1 MAEETENS
9 ADQVI
14 DDGEATPRKQSS
26 NRKTFDWLEGYCEFT
41 EDFEPPKVFNKW
53 CGLIALAAATG
64 RKVWLAEANTHIYP
78 NLFVVLVA
86 SSGVGKTTAM
96 REVKPFIDELGV
108 VMSAGKPSPAKF
120 LTSMSQAVQP
130 VEGLGLLTN
139 YLIWAEE
146 LPSFLGTDAYKN
158 GLIADLTTLYDCPDL
173 WSKETHVRQV
183 EEIAGAYLCMIG
195 GTTAEGLFDVMPKG
209 SVTQGFT
216 ARLLFIHALYNEK
229 RVVEKP
235 WGAKQ
240 EALLEPLKHDIK
252 QIAKLRGPAKFSD
265 IARVMWADYYVNR
278 PQADEEFADTR
289 LQGYAA
295 RKPFYAKK
303 LALLLSVSEGDTL
316 VVEAH
321 HLEKAF
327 KLIEEVDRTLN
338 RVYSDIAP
346 SVAIQSYGKI
356 VARLQ
361 RHGGKMTRSKLMQ
374 SFAYAMDAQD
384 FSKAV
389 DALRDMGLIDVET
402 FTPKGPLGSR
412 TGGGRSTT
420 VYTLTEGG
428 RKWQKT

>member
-1 MAEETENS
+1 MDEAQENLET
-9 ADQVI
+9 APL
-14 DDGEATPRKQSS
+14 DDGEPSKPKRSISRKCW
-26 NRKTFDWLEGYCEFT
+26 DWLDGYQEFT
-41 EDFEPPKVFNKW
+41 EDFEPPRVFNKW
-53 CGLIALAAATG
+53 CGLVALAAATG

-108 VMSAGKPSPAKF
+108 AMSAGKPSPAKF
-120 LTSMSQAVQP
+120 LTSMSEAVTP

-173 WSKETHVRQV
+173 WSKETHIRSV
-183 EEIAGAYLCMIG
+183 EEIAGAYLCMLG

-235 WGAKQ
+235 WGKKQ
-240 EALLEPLKHDIK
+240 ERLLEPLKLDLKH
-252 QIAKLRGPAKFSD
+252 IATLCGPARFSD

-303 LALLLSVSEGDTL
+303 LALLLSVSEGDSL
-316 VVEAH
+316 VIEAH

-327 KLIEEVDRTLN
+327 KLIEEVDCTLN

-356 VARLQ
+356 IAKLQ
-361 RHGGKMTRSKLMQ
+361 RNGGSMTRSKLMQ

-384 FSKAV
+384 FTKAV
-389 DALRDMGLIDVET
+389 DALRDMGLIDVEVKM
-402 FTPKGPLGSR
+402 PSQQGARLS
-412 TGGGRSTT
+412 GGRATT
-420 VYTLTEGG
+420 IYTLTEGG